1 MSDIITY
8 PENGITY
15 DADDASGYLA
25 TRQSGVYSAEE
36 DFAVSI
42 SGELSLTVSA
52 GQAWV
57 RPSRFKGRSI
67 IMEQP
72 TTLTLT
78 AADPVRTRIDRVVL
92 RYDAAARKTS
102 LQVLEGTPDSASP
115 TAPAITRTALVY
127 DLCLA
132 EITRPAGSTAITAAN
147 LTDTRA
153 DEDICGVMRDG
164 VTGIPTAQLIA
175 QWQAAQAAQ
184 EADARQQTEN
194 QLTAA
199 QQKFDAQMSTMQQQS
214 GELSAEIKKLQDGGF
229 YTKEEADA
237 KFGKP
242 YTLPAATSTA
252 LGGVKLSEDFTADE
266 DGTLHLAGGT
276 ALGPY
281 PVGSIYQSTDAA
293 SPAALFGG
301 TWEQIASNRVLM
313 GTTDSSKAGF
323 TVEAGLPNIV
333 FNLNDNYFGESP
345 TGTGGVSVSVRGSTH
360 LHSGGNMPAAYGNVS
375 FDASGSSSIYGN
387 SRTVQPPAYYVY
399 IWRRVA

>member
-15 DADDASGYLA
+15 DADDASGHLA

-72 TTLTLT
+72 TTLALT

-92 RYDAAARKTS
+92 RYDAAARQTR

-153 DEDICGVMRDG
+153 DETVCGVMRDG
-164 VTGIPTAQLIA
+164 ATGIPTAQLIA
-175 QWQAAQAAQ
+175 QWRAAQADLETQLRAQ
-184 EADARQQTEN
+184 LAVLN
-194 QLTAA
+194 
-199 QQKFDAQMSTMQQQS
+199 
-214 GELSAEIKKLQDGGF
+214 AEIKEGSAYSK
-229 YTKEEADA
+229 TEADA
-237 KFGKP
+237 KFALTADKI
-242 YTLPAATSTA
+242 STA
-252 LGGVKLSEDFTADE
+252 LGYDPGDKLKRLERMMHMDGKLVFSGAGVCTGGTTTMAIPSTVDYVEIVSAIPAMGRAGYGGTTSSGYAISVGNSVGVSEDFGHARV
-266 DGTLHLAGGT
+266 ARGGSAT
-276 ALGPY
+276 VAFTGLSTRGYSPINSVQITSEVTDIAL
-281 PVGSIYQSTDAA
+281 
-293 SPAALFGG
+293 
-301 TWEQIASNRVLM
+301 
-313 GTTDSSKAGF
+313 
-323 TVEAGLPNIV
+323 
-333 FNLNDNYFGESP
+333 
-345 TGTGGVSVSVRGSTH
+345 VSVSFA
-360 LHSGGNMPAAYGNVS
+360 SGGTLSISG
-375 FDASGSSSIYGN
+375 GSSSNRFTVYGY
-387 SRTVQPPAYYVY
+387 QYL
-399 IWRRVA
+399 

>member
-72 TTLTLT
+72 TTLALT

-115 TAPAITRTALVY
+115 SAPAITRTALVY

-153 DEDICGVMRDG
+153 DEDVCGVMRDG
-164 VTGIPTAQLIA
+164 ATGIPTEQLIA
-175 QWQAAQAAQ
+175 QWRAAQADLETQLRAQ
-184 EADARQQTEN
+184 LAVLN
-194 QLTAA
+194 
-199 QQKFDAQMSTMQQQS
+199 
-214 GELSAEIKKLQDGGF
+214 AEIKDGSA
-229 YTKEEADA
+229 YSKTEADA
-237 KFGKP
+237 KFALTADKI
-242 YTLPAATSTA
+242 STA
-252 LGGVKLSEDFTADE
+252 LGYDPGDKLKRLERMMNMDGKLVFSGAGVCTGRTTTMAIPSTVDYVEIVSAIPAMGRSSAGWTASSGYGVATSNAIGAASDFGHAKVVRGCSAAVPITSLTMMNDGKLDNYNSIGAKIESTSVSMVSVAFASG
-266 DGTLHLAGGT
+266 GTL
-276 ALGPY
+276 
-281 PVGSIYQSTDAA
+281 
-293 SPAALFGG
+293 
-301 TWEQIASNRVLM
+301 
-313 GTTDSSKAGF
+313 
-323 TVEAGLPNIV
+323 
-333 FNLNDNYFGESP
+333 
-345 TGTGGVSVSVRGSTH
+345 SVSGGS
-360 LHSGGNMPAAYGNVS
+360 
-375 FDASGSSSIYGN
+375 SGSQFVVYGY
-387 SRTVQPPAYYVY
+387 QYL
-399 IWRRVA
+399 

>member
-72 TTLTLT
+72 TTLALT

-175 QWQAAQAAQ
+175 QWRAAQADLETQLRAQ
-184 EADARQQTEN
+184 LAVLN
-194 QLTAA
+194 
-199 QQKFDAQMSTMQQQS
+199 
-214 GELSAEIKKLQDGGF
+214 AEIKEGSAYSK
-229 YTKEEADA
+229 TEADA
-237 KFGKP
+237 KFALTADKITRLERMMNMDGKLVFSGAGVCTGGTTTMAIP
-242 YTLPAATSTA
+242 STVDYVEIVSAIPAMGRAGYGGTTSNGYA
-252 LGGVKLSEDFTADE
+252 ISVGNSVGVSEDFGHARV
-266 DGTLHLAGGT
+266 ARGGSAT
-276 ALGPY
+276 VAFTGLSTRGYSPINSVQITSEVTDIAL
-281 PVGSIYQSTDAA
+281 
-293 SPAALFGG
+293 
-301 TWEQIASNRVLM
+301 
-313 GTTDSSKAGF
+313 
-323 TVEAGLPNIV
+323 
-333 FNLNDNYFGESP
+333 
-345 TGTGGVSVSVRGSTH
+345 VSVSFA
-360 LHSGGNMPAAYGNVS
+360 SGGTLSISG
-375 FDASGSSSIYGN
+375 GSSSNRFTVYGY
-387 SRTVQPPAYYVY
+387 QYL
-399 IWRRVA
+399 

>member
-92 RYDAAARKTS
+92 RYDAAARQTR

-132 EITRPAGSTAITAAN
+132 EITRPAGSTAITAADV
-147 LTDTRA
+147 TDTRA

-175 QWQAAQAAQ
+175 QWRAAQAAQ
-184 EADARQQTEN
+184 VAAGQALLD
-194 QLTAA
+194 QLR
-199 QQKFDAQMSTMQQQS
+199 
-214 GELSAEIKKLQDGGF
+214 EEIKDGSA
-229 YTKEEADA
+229 YSKTEADA
-237 KFGKP
+237 KFALTADKI
-242 YTLPAATSTA
+242 STA
-252 LGGVKLSEDFTADE
+252 LGYDPGDKLKRLERMMNMDGKLVFSGAGVCTGRTTTMAIPSTVDYVEIVSAIPAMGRSSAGWTASSGYGVATSNAIGAASDFGHAKVVRGCSAAVPITSLTMMNDGKLDNYNSIGAKIESTSVSMVSVAFAS
-266 DGTLHLAGGT
+266 DGTL
-276 ALGPY
+276 
-281 PVGSIYQSTDAA
+281 
-293 SPAALFGG
+293 
-301 TWEQIASNRVLM
+301 
-313 GTTDSSKAGF
+313 
-323 TVEAGLPNIV
+323 
-333 FNLNDNYFGESP
+333 
-345 TGTGGVSVSVRGSTH
+345 SVSGGS
-360 LHSGGNMPAAYGNVS
+360 
-375 FDASGSSSIYGN
+375 SGSQFVVYGY
-387 SRTVQPPAYYVY
+387 QYL
-399 IWRRVA
+399 

>member
-57 RPSRFKGRSI
+57 RPARFRGRSI

-72 TTLTLT
+72 TTLALT

-92 RYDAAARKTS
+92 RYDAAARQTR

-115 TAPAITRTALVY
+115 TAPDITRTALVY

-164 VTGIPTAQLIA
+164 ATGIPTAQLIA
-175 QWQAAQAAQ
+175 QWRAAQAAQ
-184 EADARQQTEN
+184 VAAGQALLD
-194 QLTAA
+194 QLR
-199 QQKFDAQMSTMQQQS
+199 
-214 GELSAEIKKLQDGGF
+214 EEIKDGSA
-229 YTKEEADA
+229 YSKTEADA
-237 KFGKP
+237 KFALTADKISAALG
-242 YTLPAATSTA
+242 YDPAAKITRLERIIGMDGKLVFSGAGVCTGGTTTMAIPSTVDYVEIVSAIPAMGRNGRGYANTSGYEVAVGTTLGVSADFGHAKVARGGSAAVA
-252 LGGVKLSEDFTADE
+252 LTGLATSGYEVVSNYIHFNNESADVSLVSVSFAS
-266 DGTLHLAGGT
+266 DGTLSISGG
-276 ALGPY
+276 
-281 PVGSIYQSTDAA
+281 
-293 SPAALFGG
+293 
-301 TWEQIASNRVLM
+301 
-313 GTTDSSKAGF
+313 SSAKRF
-323 TVEAGLPNIV
+323 TV
-333 FNLNDNYFGESP
+333 
-345 TGTGGVSVSVRGSTH
+345 
-360 LHSGGNMPAAYGNVS
+360 YG
-375 FDASGSSSIYGN
+375 Y
-387 SRTVQPPAYYVY
+387 QYL
-399 IWRRVA
+399 

>member
-92 RYDAAARKTS
+92 RYDAAARQTR
-102 LQVLEGTPDSASP
+102 LQVLEGTPDSASH

-153 DEDICGVMRDG
+153 DEDVCGVMRDG
-164 VTGIPTAQLIA
+164 ATGIPTEQLIA
-175 QWQAAQAAQ
+175 QWRAAQADLETQLRAQ
-184 EADARQQTEN
+184 LAVLN
-194 QLTAA
+194 
-199 QQKFDAQMSTMQQQS
+199 
-214 GELSAEIKKLQDGGF
+214 AEIKDGSA
-229 YTKEEADA
+229 YSKTEADA
-237 KFGKP
+237 KFALTADKI
-242 YTLPAATSTA
+242 STA
-252 LGGVKLSEDFTADE
+252 LGYDPGDKLKRLERMMHMDGKLVFSGAGVCTGGTTTMAIPSTVDYVEIVSAIPAMGRAGYGGTTSSGYAISVGNSVGVSEDFGHARV
-266 DGTLHLAGGT
+266 ARGGSAT
-276 ALGPY
+276 VAFTGLSTRGYSPINSVQITSEVTDIAL
-281 PVGSIYQSTDAA
+281 
-293 SPAALFGG
+293 
-301 TWEQIASNRVLM
+301 
-313 GTTDSSKAGF
+313 
-323 TVEAGLPNIV
+323 
-333 FNLNDNYFGESP
+333 
-345 TGTGGVSVSVRGSTH
+345 VSVSFA
-360 LHSGGNMPAAYGNVS
+360 SGGTLSISG
-375 FDASGSSSIYGN
+375 GSSSNRFTVYGY
-387 SRTVQPPAYYVY
+387 QYL
-399 IWRRVA
+399 

>member
-57 RPSRFKGRSI
+57 RPARFRGRSI

-72 TTLTLT
+72 TTLALT

-92 RYDAAARKTS
+92 RYDAAARQTR

-115 TAPAITRTALVY
+115 TAPDITRTALVY

-164 VTGIPTAQLIA
+164 ATGIPTAQLIA
-175 QWQAAQAAQ
+175 QWRAAQAAQ
-184 EADARQQTEN
+184 VAAGQALLD
-194 QLTAA
+194 QLR
-199 QQKFDAQMSTMQQQS
+199 
-214 GELSAEIKKLQDGGF
+214 EEIKDGSA
-229 YTKEEADA
+229 YSKTEADA
-237 KFGKP
+237 KFALTADKISAALG
-242 YTLPAATSTA
+242 YDPAAKITRLERIIGMDGKLVFSGAGVCTGGTTTMKLPDTVDYVEIVSAIPAMGRSGVGYASSADYMASSSNAIGTASDFGHARAVRGGSAAVPITSLTMMID
-252 LGGVKLSEDFTADE
+252 GSLSNYGSPYAKIENTSVSIVSVAFAS
-266 DGTLHLAGGT
+266 DGTL
-276 ALGPY
+276 
-281 PVGSIYQSTDAA
+281 
-293 SPAALFGG
+293 
-301 TWEQIASNRVLM
+301 
-313 GTTDSSKAGF
+313 
-323 TVEAGLPNIV
+323 
-333 FNLNDNYFGESP
+333 
-345 TGTGGVSVSVRGSTH
+345 SVSGG
-360 LHSGGNMPAAYGNVS
+360 SGGSQFVVYG
-375 FDASGSSSIYGN
+375 Y
-387 SRTVQPPAYYVY
+387 QYL
-399 IWRRVA
+399 

>member
-25 TRQSGVYSAEE
+25 TRLSGVYSAED

-42 SGELSLTVSA
+42 AGDLSVTVSA

-57 RPSRFKGRSI
+57 RPQRFRGRSI

-92 RYDAAARKTS
+92 RYDAAARQTR

-153 DEDICGVMRDG
+153 DEDVCGVMRDG
-164 VTGIPTAQLIA
+164 VTGIPTEQLIA
-175 QWQAAQAAQ
+175 QWRAAQADLETQLRAQ
-184 EADARQQTEN
+184 LAVLN
-194 QLTAA
+194 
-199 QQKFDAQMSTMQQQS
+199 
-214 GELSAEIKKLQDGGF
+214 AEIKDGSA
-229 YTKEEADA
+229 YSKTEAD
-237 KFGKP
+237 
-242 YTLPAATSTA
+242 TLFALTADKITAA
-252 LGGVKLSEDFTADE
+252 LGYAPTRIISSTSAPPSDVSAYP
-266 DGTLHLAGGT
+266 DGTLWITYSAT
-276 ALGPY
+276 ATTASADEA
-281 PVGSIYQSTDAA
+281 VDDTDIHISDDETTADNSTDA
-293 SPAALFGG
+293 P
-301 TWEQIASNRVLM
+301 E
-313 GTTDSSKAGF
+313 D
-323 TVEAGLPNIV
+323 
-333 FNLNDNYFGESP
+333 
-345 TGTGGVSVSVRGSTH
+345 
-360 LHSGGNMPAAYGNVS
+360 
-375 FDASGSSSIYGN
+375 
-387 SRTVQPPAYYVY
+387 TVQDETAVTETTTVIPDDAEPEEG
-399 IWRRVA
+399 

>member
-92 RYDAAARKTS
+92 RYDAAARQTR

-153 DEDICGVMRDG
+153 DEDVCGVMRDG
-164 VTGIPTAQLIA
+164 VTSIPTAQLIA
-175 QWQAAQAAQ
+175 QWRAAQAAQ
-184 EADARQQTEN
+184 VAAGQALLD
-194 QLTAA
+194 QLR
-199 QQKFDAQMSTMQQQS
+199 
-214 GELSAEIKKLQDGGF
+214 EEIKDGSA
-229 YTKEEADA
+229 YSKTEADA
-237 KFGKP
+237 KFALTADKITRLERMMNMDGKLVFSGAGVCTGGTTTMAIP
-242 YTLPAATSTA
+242 STVDYAEIVSAIPAMGRAGYGGTTSSGYA
-252 LGGVKLSEDFTADE
+252 ISVGNSVGVSEDFGHARV
-266 DGTLHLAGGT
+266 ARGGSAT
-276 ALGPY
+276 VAFTGLSTRGYSPINSVHITSEVTDIAL
-281 PVGSIYQSTDAA
+281 
-293 SPAALFGG
+293 
-301 TWEQIASNRVLM
+301 
-313 GTTDSSKAGF
+313 
-323 TVEAGLPNIV
+323 
-333 FNLNDNYFGESP
+333 
-345 TGTGGVSVSVRGSTH
+345 VSVSFA
-360 LHSGGNMPAAYGNVS
+360 SGGTLSISG
-375 FDASGSSSIYGN
+375 GSSSNRFTVYGY
-387 SRTVQPPAYYVY
+387 QYL
-399 IWRRVA
+399 

>member
-36 DFAVSI
+36 DFVVSI

-72 TTLTLT
+72 TTLALT

-175 QWQAAQAAQ
+175 QWRAAQADLETQLRAQ
-184 EADARQQTEN
+184 LAVLN
-194 QLTAA
+194 
-199 QQKFDAQMSTMQQQS
+199 
-214 GELSAEIKKLQDGGF
+214 AEIKEGSAYSK
-229 YTKEEADA
+229 TEAD
-237 KFGKP
+237 
-242 YTLPAATSTA
+242 TLFALTADKISTA
-252 LGGVKLSEDFTADE
+252 LGYDPGDKLKRLERMMHMDGKLVFSGAGVCTGGTTTMAIPSTVDYVEIVSAIPAMGRAGYGGTTSSGYAISVGNSVGVSEDFGHARV
-266 DGTLHLAGGT
+266 ARGGSAT
-276 ALGPY
+276 VAFTGLSTRGYSPINSVQITSEVTDIAL
-281 PVGSIYQSTDAA
+281 
-293 SPAALFGG
+293 
-301 TWEQIASNRVLM
+301 
-313 GTTDSSKAGF
+313 
-323 TVEAGLPNIV
+323 
-333 FNLNDNYFGESP
+333 
-345 TGTGGVSVSVRGSTH
+345 VSVSFA
-360 LHSGGNMPAAYGNVS
+360 SGGTLSISG
-375 FDASGSSSIYGN
+375 GSSSNRFTVYGY
-387 SRTVQPPAYYVY
+387 QYL
-399 IWRRVA
+399 

>member
-72 TTLTLT
+72 TTLALT

-92 RYDAAARKTS
+92 RYDVAARQTR

-153 DEDICGVMRDG
+153 DEDVCGVMRDG
-164 VTGIPTAQLIA
+164 VTSIPTAQLIA
-175 QWQAAQAAQ
+175 QWRAAQADLETQLRAQ
-184 EADARQQTEN
+184 LAVLN
-194 QLTAA
+194 
-199 QQKFDAQMSTMQQQS
+199 
-214 GELSAEIKKLQDGGF
+214 AEIKEGSAYSK
-229 YTKEEADA
+229 TEADA
-237 KFGKP
+237 KFALTADKITAALG
-242 YTLPAATSTA
+242 YDPAAKIKRLERMMNMDGKLVFSGAGVCTGGTTTMKLPDTVDYAEIVSAIPAMGRAGYGGTTSSGYA
-252 LGGVKLSEDFTADE
+252 ISVGNSVGVSEDFGHARV
-266 DGTLHLAGGT
+266 ARGGSAT
-276 ALGPY
+276 VAFTGLSTRGYSPINSVQITSEVTDIAL
-281 PVGSIYQSTDAA
+281 
-293 SPAALFGG
+293 
-301 TWEQIASNRVLM
+301 
-313 GTTDSSKAGF
+313 
-323 TVEAGLPNIV
+323 
-333 FNLNDNYFGESP
+333 
-345 TGTGGVSVSVRGSTH
+345 VSVSFA
-360 LHSGGNMPAAYGNVS
+360 SGGTLSISG
-375 FDASGSSSIYGN
+375 GSSSNRFTVYGY
-387 SRTVQPPAYYVY
+387 QYL
-399 IWRRVA
+399 

>member
-72 TTLTLT
+72 TTLALT

-92 RYDAAARKTS
+92 RYDAAARQTR

-175 QWQAAQAAQ
+175 QWRAAQADLETQLRAQ
-184 EADARQQTEN
+184 LAVLN
-194 QLTAA
+194 
-199 QQKFDAQMSTMQQQS
+199 
-214 GELSAEIKKLQDGGF
+214 AEIKEGSAYSK
-229 YTKEEADA
+229 TEADA
-237 KFGKP
+237 KFALTADKITRLERMMNMDGKLVFSGAGVCTGGTTTMAIP
-242 YTLPAATSTA
+242 STVDYVEIVSAIPAMGRAGYGGTTSSGYA
-252 LGGVKLSEDFTADE
+252 ISVGNSVGVSEDFGHARV
-266 DGTLHLAGGT
+266 ARGGSAT
-276 ALGPY
+276 VAFTGLSTRGYSPINSVQITSEVTDIAL
-281 PVGSIYQSTDAA
+281 
-293 SPAALFGG
+293 
-301 TWEQIASNRVLM
+301 
-313 GTTDSSKAGF
+313 
-323 TVEAGLPNIV
+323 
-333 FNLNDNYFGESP
+333 
-345 TGTGGVSVSVRGSTH
+345 VSVSFA
-360 LHSGGNMPAAYGNVS
+360 SGGTLSISG
-375 FDASGSSSIYGN
+375 GSSSNRFTVYGY
-387 SRTVQPPAYYVY
+387 QYL
-399 IWRRVA
+399 

>member
-36 DFAVSI
+36 DFAVST

-57 RPSRFKGRSI
+57 HPSRFKGRSI

-72 TTLTLT
+72 TTLALT

-92 RYDAAARKTS
+92 RYDAAARQTR

-153 DEDICGVMRDG
+153 DEDVCGVMRDG
-164 VTGIPTAQLIA
+164 VTGIPTEQLIA
-175 QWQAAQAAQ
+175 QWRAAQAAQ
-184 EADARQQTEN
+184 VAAGQALLDQLREEIKDGSAYSKTEADTLFA
-194 QLTAA
+194 LTADKITA
-199 QQKFDAQMSTMQQQS
+199 ALGYD
-214 GELSAEIKKLQDGGF
+214 
-229 YTKEEADA
+229 
-237 KFGKP
+237 
-242 YTLPAATSTA
+242 PAAKITRLERIIGMDGKLVFSGA
-252 LGGVKLSEDFTADE
+252 GVCT
-266 DGTLHLAGGT
+266 GGT
-276 ALGPY
+276 TTMAIP
-281 PVGSIYQSTDAA
+281 STVDYVEIVSAI
-293 SPAALFGG
+293 PAMGRNNRGYTGG
-301 TWEQIASNRVLM
+301 ADCMVAI
-313 GTTDSSKAGF
+313 GTTLGVSADFGHAKVARGGSAAVAF
-323 TVEAGLPNIV
+323 TGLATSGNNVLGRDFPEKYIY
-333 FNLNDNYFGESP
+333 FNNESADVSL
-345 TGTGGVSVSVRGSTH
+345 VSVSFA
-360 LHSGGNMPAAYGNVS
+360 SGGTLSISG
-375 FDASGSSSIYGN
+375 GSSANRFTVYGY
-387 SRTVQPPAYYVY
+387 QYL
-399 IWRRVA
+399 

>member
-92 RYDAAARKTS
+92 RYDAAARQTR

-175 QWQAAQAAQ
+175 QWRAAQADLETQLRAQ
-184 EADARQQTEN
+184 LAVLN
-194 QLTAA
+194 
-199 QQKFDAQMSTMQQQS
+199 
-214 GELSAEIKKLQDGGF
+214 AEIKEGSAYSK
-229 YTKEEADA
+229 TEADA
-237 KFGKP
+237 KFALTADKI
-242 YTLPAATSTA
+242 STA
-252 LGGVKLSEDFTADE
+252 LGYDPGDKLKRLERMMNMDGKLVFSGAGVCTGRTTTMAIPSTVDYVEIVSAIPAMGRAGYGGTTSSGYAISVGNSVGVSEDFGHARV
-266 DGTLHLAGGT
+266 ARGGSAT
-276 ALGPY
+276 VAFTGLSTRGYSPINTVQITSEVTDIAL
-281 PVGSIYQSTDAA
+281 
-293 SPAALFGG
+293 
-301 TWEQIASNRVLM
+301 
-313 GTTDSSKAGF
+313 
-323 TVEAGLPNIV
+323 
-333 FNLNDNYFGESP
+333 
-345 TGTGGVSVSVRGSTH
+345 VSVSFA
-360 LHSGGNMPAAYGNVS
+360 SGGTLSISG
-375 FDASGSSSIYGN
+375 GSSSNRFTVYGY
-387 SRTVQPPAYYVY
+387 QYL
-399 IWRRVA
+399 

>member
-72 TTLTLT
+72 TTLALT

-92 RYDAAARKTS
+92 RYDAAARQTR

-132 EITRPAGSTAITAAN
+132 EITRPANSTAITAAN

-175 QWQAAQAAQ
+175 QWRAAQADLETQLRAQ
-184 EADARQQTEN
+184 LAVLN
-194 QLTAA
+194 
-199 QQKFDAQMSTMQQQS
+199 
-214 GELSAEIKKLQDGGF
+214 AEIKDGSA
-229 YTKEEADA
+229 YSKTEADT
-237 KFGKP
+237 KFALTADKI
-242 YTLPAATSTA
+242 STA
-252 LGGVKLSEDFTADE
+252 LGYDPGDKLKRLERMMNMDGKLVFSGAGVCTGGTTTMAIPSTVDYVEIVSAIPAMGRAGYGSTTSSSYAISVGNSVGVSEDFGHARV
-266 DGTLHLAGGT
+266 ARGGSAT
-276 ALGPY
+276 VAFTGLSTRGYSPINSVQITSEVTDIAL
-281 PVGSIYQSTDAA
+281 
-293 SPAALFGG
+293 
-301 TWEQIASNRVLM
+301 
-313 GTTDSSKAGF
+313 
-323 TVEAGLPNIV
+323 
-333 FNLNDNYFGESP
+333 
-345 TGTGGVSVSVRGSTH
+345 VSVSFA
-360 LHSGGNMPAAYGNVS
+360 SGGTLSISG
-375 FDASGSSSIYGN
+375 GSSSNRFTVYGY
-387 SRTVQPPAYYVY
+387 QYL
-399 IWRRVA
+399 

>member
-92 RYDAAARKTS
+92 RYDAAARQTR
-102 LQVLEGTPDSASP
+102 LQVLEGTPDSASH

-153 DEDICGVMRDG
+153 DEDVCGVMRDG
-164 VTGIPTAQLIA
+164 ATGIPTEQLIA
-175 QWQAAQAAQ
+175 QWRAAQADLETQLRAQ
-184 EADARQQTEN
+184 LAVLN
-194 QLTAA
+194 
-199 QQKFDAQMSTMQQQS
+199 
-214 GELSAEIKKLQDGGF
+214 AEIKDGSA
-229 YTKEEADA
+229 YSKTEADA
-237 KFGKP
+237 KFALTADKITRLERMMNMDGKLVFSGAGVCTGGTTTMAIP
-242 YTLPAATSTA
+242 STVDYVEIVSAIPAMGRAGYGGTTSSGYA
-252 LGGVKLSEDFTADE
+252 ISVGNSVGVSEDFGHARV
-266 DGTLHLAGGT
+266 ARGGSAT
-276 ALGPY
+276 VAFTGLSTRGYSPINSVQITSEVTDIAL
-281 PVGSIYQSTDAA
+281 
-293 SPAALFGG
+293 
-301 TWEQIASNRVLM
+301 
-313 GTTDSSKAGF
+313 
-323 TVEAGLPNIV
+323 
-333 FNLNDNYFGESP
+333 
-345 TGTGGVSVSVRGSTH
+345 VSVSFA
-360 LHSGGNMPAAYGNVS
+360 SGGTLSISG
-375 FDASGSSSIYGN
+375 GSSSNRFTVYGY
-387 SRTVQPPAYYVY
+387 QYL
-399 IWRRVA
+399 

>member
-36 DFAVSI
+36 DFAVTPA
-42 SGELSLTVSA
+42 GELSLTVSA

-92 RYDAAARKTS
+92 RYDAAARQTR

-132 EITRPAGSTAITAAN
+132 EITRPAGSTAITAAD

-153 DEDICGVMRDG
+153 DEDVCGVMRDG

-175 QWQAAQAAQ
+175 QWRAAQAAQ
-184 EADARQQTEN
+184 VAAGQALLDQLREEIKDGSAYSKTEADTLFA
-194 QLTAA
+194 LTADKITA
-199 QQKFDAQMSTMQQQS
+199 ALGYDPTAKITRLERIIGMDGKLVFSGAGVCTGGTTTMTIPSTVDYV
-214 GELSAEIKKLQDGGF
+214 EIVSAIPAMGRNNRGYTDG
-229 YTKEEADA
+229 ADYMVAIGTTLGVSADFGHA
-237 KFGKP
+237 KVARGGSAAVAFTG
-242 YTLPAATSTA
+242 LATSGNNV
-252 LGGVKLSEDFTADE
+252 LGRDFPEKSIHFNNESADVS
-266 DGTLHLAGGT
+266 L
-276 ALGPY
+276 
-281 PVGSIYQSTDAA
+281 
-293 SPAALFGG
+293 
-301 TWEQIASNRVLM
+301 
-313 GTTDSSKAGF
+313 
-323 TVEAGLPNIV
+323 
-333 FNLNDNYFGESP
+333 
-345 TGTGGVSVSVRGSTH
+345 VSVSFA
-360 LHSGGNMPAAYGNVS
+360 SGGTLSISG
-375 FDASGSSSIYGN
+375 GSSANRFTVYGY
-387 SRTVQPPAYYVY
+387 QYL
-399 IWRRVA
+399 

>member
-57 RPSRFKGRSI
+57 RPQRFRGRSI

-92 RYDAAARKTS
+92 RYDAAARQTR

-132 EITRPAGSTAITAAN
+132 EITRPANSTAITAADV
-147 LTDTRA
+147 TDTRA

-164 VTGIPTAQLIA
+164 VTSIPTAQLIA
-175 QWQAAQAAQ
+175 QWRAAQADLETQLRAQ
-184 EADARQQTEN
+184 LAVLN
-194 QLTAA
+194 
-199 QQKFDAQMSTMQQQS
+199 
-214 GELSAEIKKLQDGGF
+214 AEIKEGSAYSK
-229 YTKEEADA
+229 TETDA
-237 KFGKP
+237 KF
-242 YTLPAATSTA
+242 A
-252 LGGVKLSEDFTADE
+252 LTADKITRLE
-266 DGTLHLAGGT
+266 RMMNMDGKLVFSGAGVCTGGTTTMKLPDTVDYAEIVSAIPAMGRSGVGYASSADYMASSSNAIGTASDFGHARAVRGGSAAVPITSLTMMIDGSLSNYGSPYAKIENTSVSMVSVAFASDGTL
-276 ALGPY
+276 
-281 PVGSIYQSTDAA
+281 
-293 SPAALFGG
+293 
-301 TWEQIASNRVLM
+301 
-313 GTTDSSKAGF
+313 
-323 TVEAGLPNIV
+323 
-333 FNLNDNYFGESP
+333 
-345 TGTGGVSVSVRGSTH
+345 SVS
-360 LHSGGNMPAAYGNVS
+360 GGG
-375 FDASGSSSIYGN
+375 SGSQFVVYGY
-387 SRTVQPPAYYVY
+387 QYL
-399 IWRRVA
+399 

>member
-72 TTLTLT
+72 TTLALT

-92 RYDAAARKTS
+92 RYDAAARQTR

-175 QWQAAQAAQ
+175 QWRAAQADLETQLRAQ
-184 EADARQQTEN
+184 LAVLN
-194 QLTAA
+194 
-199 QQKFDAQMSTMQQQS
+199 
-214 GELSAEIKKLQDGGF
+214 AEIKEGSAYSKS
-229 YTKEEADA
+229 EADA
-237 KFGKP
+237 KFALTADKI
-242 YTLPAATSTA
+242 STA
-252 LGGVKLSEDFTADE
+252 LGYDPGDKLKRLERMMNMDGKLVFSGAGVCTGGTTTMAIPSTVDYVEIVSAIPAMGRAGYGGTTSSGYAISVGNSVGVSEDFGHARV
-266 DGTLHLAGGT
+266 ARGGSAT
-276 ALGPY
+276 VAFTGLSTRGYSPINSVQITSEVTDIAL
-281 PVGSIYQSTDAA
+281 
-293 SPAALFGG
+293 
-301 TWEQIASNRVLM
+301 
-313 GTTDSSKAGF
+313 
-323 TVEAGLPNIV
+323 
-333 FNLNDNYFGESP
+333 
-345 TGTGGVSVSVRGSTH
+345 VSVSFA
-360 LHSGGNMPAAYGNVS
+360 SGGTLSISGGSNSNRFTVYG
-375 FDASGSSSIYGN
+375 Y
-387 SRTVQPPAYYVY
+387 QYL
-399 IWRRVA
+399 

>member
-72 TTLTLT
+72 TTLALT

-102 LQVLEGTPDSASP
+102 LQVLDGTPDSASP
-115 TAPAITRTALVY
+115 SAPAITRTALVY

-132 EITRPAGSTAITAAN
+132 EVTRPAGSTAITAAN
-147 LTDTRA
+147 VTDTRA
-153 DEDICGVMRDG
+153 DEDVCGVMRDG

-175 QWQAAQAAQ
+175 QWRAAQADLETQLRAQ
-184 EADARQQTEN
+184 LAVLNAEIKDGSAYSKTEADARFA
-194 QLTAA
+194 LTADKITA
-199 QQKFDAQMSTMQQQS
+199 
-214 GELSAEIKKLQDGGF
+214 
-229 YTKEEADA
+229 
-237 KFGKP
+237 
-242 YTLPAATSTA
+242 A
-252 LGGVKLSEDFTADE
+252 LGYDPGDKLKRLERMMNMDGKLVFSGAGVCTG
-266 DGTLHLAGGT
+266 GTTTMAIPSTVDYVEIVSAIPAMGRIGYGGT
-276 ALGPY
+276 ANSGY
-281 PVGSIYQSTDAA
+281 AVAVCNSVGVAED
-293 SPAALFGG
+293 FGH
-301 TWEQIASNRVLM
+301 ARVAR
-313 GTTDSSKAGF
+313 GGSATVAF
-323 TVEAGLPNIV
+323 TGLSAR
-333 FNLNDNYFGESP
+333 DYSP
-345 TGTGGVSVSVRGSTH
+345 TNSVHSTSEVADISLVSVSFASNGTLSI
-360 LHSGGNMPAAYGNVS
+360 SGGSSANRFTVYG
-375 FDASGSSSIYGN
+375 Y
-387 SRTVQPPAYYVY
+387 QYL
-399 IWRRVA
+399 

>member
-72 TTLTLT
+72 TTLALT

-92 RYDAAARKTS
+92 RYDAAARQTR

-153 DEDICGVMRDG
+153 DEDVCGVMRDG

-175 QWQAAQAAQ
+175 QWRAAQADLETQLRAQ
-184 EADARQQTEN
+184 LAVLN
-194 QLTAA
+194 
-199 QQKFDAQMSTMQQQS
+199 
-214 GELSAEIKKLQDGGF
+214 AEIKEGSAYSK
-229 YTKEEADA
+229 TEADA
-237 KFGKP
+237 KFALTADKI
-242 YTLPAATSTA
+242 STA
-252 LGGVKLSEDFTADE
+252 LGYDPGDKLKRLERMMNMDGKLVFSGAGVCTGGTTTMAIPSTVDYVEIVSAIPAMGRAGYGGTTSSGYAISVGNSVGVSEDFGHARV
-266 DGTLHLAGGT
+266 ARGGSAT
-276 ALGPY
+276 VAFTGLSTRGYSPINSVQITSEVTDIAL
-281 PVGSIYQSTDAA
+281 
-293 SPAALFGG
+293 
-301 TWEQIASNRVLM
+301 
-313 GTTDSSKAGF
+313 
-323 TVEAGLPNIV
+323 
-333 FNLNDNYFGESP
+333 
-345 TGTGGVSVSVRGSTH
+345 VSVSFA
-360 LHSGGNMPAAYGNVS
+360 SGGTLSISG
-375 FDASGSSSIYGN
+375 GSSSNRFTVYGY
-387 SRTVQPPAYYVY
+387 QYL
-399 IWRRVA
+399 

>member
-92 RYDAAARKTS
+92 RYDAAARQTR

-153 DEDICGVMRDG
+153 DEDVCGVMRDG
-164 VTGIPTAQLIA
+164 ATGIPTAQLIA
-175 QWQAAQAAQ
+175 QWRAAQADLETQLRAQ
-184 EADARQQTEN
+184 LAVLN
-194 QLTAA
+194 
-199 QQKFDAQMSTMQQQS
+199 
-214 GELSAEIKKLQDGGF
+214 AEIKEGSAYSK
-229 YTKEEADA
+229 TEADA
-237 KFGKP
+237 KFALTADKI
-242 YTLPAATSTA
+242 STA
-252 LGGVKLSEDFTADE
+252 LGYDPGDKLKRLERMMIMDGKLVFSGAGVCTGGTTTMAIPSTVDYAEIVSAIPAMGRSGAGWAASSGYQTATSNAIGTASDFGHAKVVRGCSAAVPITSLTMMNNGKLENYANAKVESTSVSMVSVAFAS
-266 DGTLHLAGGT
+266 DGTL
-276 ALGPY
+276 
-281 PVGSIYQSTDAA
+281 
-293 SPAALFGG
+293 
-301 TWEQIASNRVLM
+301 
-313 GTTDSSKAGF
+313 
-323 TVEAGLPNIV
+323 
-333 FNLNDNYFGESP
+333 
-345 TGTGGVSVSVRGSTH
+345 SVSGGS
-360 LHSGGNMPAAYGNVS
+360 
-375 FDASGSSSIYGN
+375 SGSQFVVYGY
-387 SRTVQPPAYYVY
+387 QYL
-399 IWRRVA
+399 

>member
-92 RYDAAARKTS
+92 RYDAAARQTR

-153 DEDICGVMRDG
+153 DEDVCGVMRDG

-175 QWQAAQAAQ
+175 QWRAAQADLETQLRAQ
-184 EADARQQTEN
+184 LAVLN
-194 QLTAA
+194 
-199 QQKFDAQMSTMQQQS
+199 
-214 GELSAEIKKLQDGGF
+214 AEIKDGSA
-229 YTKEEADA
+229 YSKTEADT
-237 KFGKP
+237 KFALTADKI
-242 YTLPAATSTA
+242 STA
-252 LGGVKLSEDFTADE
+252 LGYDPGDKLKRLERMMNMDGKLVFSGAGVCTGGTTTMAIPSTVDYVEIVSAIPAMGRAGYGGTTSSGYAISVGNSVGVSEDFGHARV
-266 DGTLHLAGGT
+266 ARGGSAT
-276 ALGPY
+276 VAFTGLSTRGYSPINSVQITSEVTDIAL
-281 PVGSIYQSTDAA
+281 
-293 SPAALFGG
+293 
-301 TWEQIASNRVLM
+301 
-313 GTTDSSKAGF
+313 
-323 TVEAGLPNIV
+323 
-333 FNLNDNYFGESP
+333 
-345 TGTGGVSVSVRGSTH
+345 VSVSFA
-360 LHSGGNMPAAYGNVS
+360 SGGTLSISG
-375 FDASGSSSIYGN
+375 GSSSNRFTVYGY
-387 SRTVQPPAYYVY
+387 QYL
-399 IWRRVA
+399 

>member
-72 TTLTLT
+72 TTLALT

-92 RYDAAARKTS
+92 RYDAAARQTR

-115 TAPAITRTALVY
+115 TAPEITRTALVY

-153 DEDICGVMRDG
+153 DETVCGVMRDG

-175 QWQAAQAAQ
+175 QWRAAQADLETQLRAQ
-184 EADARQQTEN
+184 LAVLN
-194 QLTAA
+194 
-199 QQKFDAQMSTMQQQS
+199 
-214 GELSAEIKKLQDGGF
+214 AEIKDGSA
-229 YTKEEADA
+229 YSKTEADA
-237 KFGKP
+237 KFALTADKITAALG
-242 YTLPAATSTA
+242 YDPAAKIKRLERMMNMDGKLVFSGAGVCTGGTTTMAIPSTVDYVEIVSAIPAMGRNGRGYANTSGYDVAVGTTLGVSADFGHAKVARGGSAAVA
-252 LGGVKLSEDFTADE
+252 LTGLATSSYEVVNNYIHFNNESADVSLVSVSFAS
-266 DGTLHLAGGT
+266 DGTLSISGGSS
-276 ALGPY
+276 A
-281 PVGSIYQSTDAA
+281 
-293 SPAALFGG
+293 
-301 TWEQIASNRVLM
+301 NR
-313 GTTDSSKAGF
+313 F
-323 TVEAGLPNIV
+323 TV
-333 FNLNDNYFGESP
+333 
-345 TGTGGVSVSVRGSTH
+345 
-360 LHSGGNMPAAYGNVS
+360 YG
-375 FDASGSSSIYGN
+375 Y
-387 SRTVQPPAYYVY
+387 QYL
-399 IWRRVA
+399 